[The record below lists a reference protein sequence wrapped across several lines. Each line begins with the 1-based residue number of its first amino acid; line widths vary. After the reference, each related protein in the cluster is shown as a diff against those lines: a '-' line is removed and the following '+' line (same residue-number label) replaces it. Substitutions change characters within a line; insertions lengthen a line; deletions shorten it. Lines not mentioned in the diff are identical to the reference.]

1 MARPLWRAVRLREPF
16 HYRRWLKRWLSRI
29 VNLIKK
35 KRTLLDERDRANLVS
50 SFHKQLLAYY
60 DIVIYTDIGEIIVI
74 DPLVRMSLHDYLL
87 GIDFTYKTVIG
98 FNVLQETGKENAIDL
113 GQPLLE
119 QRKLAEFDL
128 MYCKPL
134 ISKLGT
140 RISLFSEP
148 RSSV

>member
-1 MARPLWRAVRLREPF
+1 M
-16 HYRRWLKRWLSRI
+16 
-29 VNLIKK
+29 
-35 KRTLLDERDRANLVS
+35 DERDRANLVS

-119 QRKLAEFDL
+119 QRKFAEFDL

-140 RISLFSEP
+140 GISLFSEP